1 VVEATVLAL
10 TAAVLHAG
18 WNLAVKVRADRLA
31 FLCAQFLIGGLVG
44 FALLLVLGNVHDV
57 AWRWAALSATIHIP
71 YFLLLALSYRYGDFS
86 LVYPLARGGGALLA
100 ALGGALLLGDDLTP
114 LAWVAIAI
122 VSVGLASLAAP
133 AARGPA
139 VATALALAA
148 VIGAYTV
155 VDSHGAR
162 ESAAATY
169 GLATFSADA
178 VGAALV
184 LTATRRWRVAGRVV
198 RASPAVCAGAAL
210 AALAAYALVMAA
222 VRHEPVGYV
231 TALRE
236 SSVVIGAFAGWK
248 VLHEPPGKARVAS
261 ATVVLCGLVLLI
273 AAG

>member
-31 FLCAQFLIGGLVG
+31 FLCAQFLIGGLLG
-44 FALLLVLGNVHDV
+44 FALLVALGNVDDV

-114 LAWVAIAI
+114 LAWGAIGV

-222 VRHEPVGYV
+222 VREAPVGYV

-248 VLHEPPGKARVAS
+248 VLHEPPGAARVVS
-261 ATVVLCGLVLLI
+261 STVVLFGLVLLI

>member
-31 FLCAQFLIGGLVG
+31 FLCAQFFIGGLCG
-44 FALLLVLGNVHDV
+44 LALLLVLGDVDDV
-57 AWRWAALSATIHIP
+57 AWRWSALSATIHIP
-71 YFLLLALSYRYGDFS
+71 YFLLLALAYRYGDFS

-114 LAWVAIAI
+114 LAWAAVAI

-139 VATALALAA
+139 VTTALALAA
-148 VIGAYTV
+148 VIGGYTV

-162 ESAAATY
+162 ESAAASY
-169 GLATFSADA
+169 GLATFAADA

-184 LTATRRWRVAGRVV
+184 LTATRRWRVAARVV
-198 RASPAVCAGAAL
+198 RVSPGVCAGAAV
-210 AALAAYALVMAA
+210 AAVAAYALVMAA
-222 VRHEPVGYV
+222 VRHAPVGYV

-236 SSVVIGAFAGWK
+236 SSVVIGALAGWK
-248 VLHEPPGKARVAS
+248 VLDEPPGKARVAS

>member
-1 VVEATVLAL
+1 MVEATVLAL

-31 FLCAQFLIGGLVG
+31 FLCAQFLIGGLLG
-44 FALLLVLGNVHDV
+44 FVLLLVLGNVDDV
-57 AWRWAALSATIHIP
+57 AWRWSALSATIHIP

-100 ALGGALLLGDDLTP
+100 AVGGALLLSDDLTP

-162 ESAAATY
+162 VSTAATY
-169 GLATFSADA
+169 GLATFAADA

-184 LTATRRWRVAGRVV
+184 LTATRRWRVAVRVV
-198 RASPAVCAGAAL
+198 RGSPAVCAGAAL

-222 VRHEPVGYV
+222 VRHAPVGYV

-248 VLHEPPGKARVAS
+248 VLHEPPGATRLAS
-261 ATVVLCGLVLLI
+261 SIVVLSGLVLLI